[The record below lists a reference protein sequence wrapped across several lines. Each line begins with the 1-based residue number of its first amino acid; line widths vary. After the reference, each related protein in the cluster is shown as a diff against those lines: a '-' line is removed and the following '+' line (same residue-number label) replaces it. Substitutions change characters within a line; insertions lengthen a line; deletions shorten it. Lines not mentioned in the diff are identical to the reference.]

1 MSDLSKEEGRDLAR
15 EEKLLLASARQGDPD
30 AMGRLL
36 LLYQDRVFRTALHLL
51 GGDHDTAAD
60 AAQETLLSAWR
71 HFGRFRGESSF
82 STWIYRIAVNCA
94 RNARTV
100 TSRNAARFVPLG
112 GEADD
117 DPDKPPR
124 PTPATT
130 GPNPRQQAVGEE
142 MMRHLREN
150 LGQLEPEFREPLVLR
165 YIEDH
170 SYEEIADI
178 LEVPLGTIK
187 SRINRGRRELRHAM
201 AEHLGRKGEAS

>member
-1 MSDLSKEEGRDLAR
+1 MADLSKEEGRDLAR

-60 AAQETLLSAWR
+60 AAQETLLNAWR

-100 TSRNAARFVPLG
+100 SSRNAARFVPLG

-117 DPDKPPR
+117 NPDKPPR
-124 PTPATT
+124 PMPATS
-130 GPNPRQQAVGEE
+130 GPNPRQQAAGEE
-142 MMRHLREN
+142 MMRHLREA
-150 LGQLEPEFREPLVLR
+150 LAELPAEFRAPLVLHQV
-165 YIEDH
+165 EGLP
-170 SYEEIADI
+170 YEEIAAALD
-178 LEVPLGTIK
+178 VPIGTIK
-187 SRINRGRRELRHAM
+187 SRISRARRELRRLM
-201 AEHLGRKGEAS
+201 ADHLGSGGGAP

>member
-1 MSDLSKEEGRDLAR
+1 MVPDLSKEEGRPAA
-15 EEKLLLASARQGDPD
+15 EEKLLLAAARQGDPD

-36 LLYQDRVFRTALHLL
+36 LSYQDRVFRTALHLL

-60 AAQETLLSAWR
+60 AAQEALVSAWR
-71 HFGRFRGESSF
+71 HFGKFRGESTF

-100 TSRNAARFVPLG
+100 SGRNTARFVPLG

-117 DPDKPPR
+117 EEGAPPR
-124 PTPATT
+124 PLPVAT
-130 GPNPRQQAVGEE
+130 GPDPRQQATGEE
-142 MMRHLREN
+142 IMRHLKEH
-150 LGQLEPEFREPLVLR
+150 LGKLAPEYREPLVLR

-170 SYEEIADI
+170 SYEEIAEI

-201 AEHLGRKGEAS
+201 ADHLGREGGDP